1 MNDMKFIE
9 YWWVHLKSNPKWD
22 NKDERHK
29 GLMEGHFAFINR
41 QGDEGNLFA
50 AIPMSPSGGQYWF
63 DGELPEEQVREIIAN
78 EPSIGTVFIHE
89 MKRAYV
95 QEHLA
100 SFTLEEKKR
109 LDQSRLTPH
118 QD

>member
-1 MNDMKFIE
+1 MNDMKFKE
-9 YWWVHLKSNPKWD
+9 YWWVYLKINPKWD
-22 NKDERHK
+22 NEDERHE
-29 GLMEGHFAFINR
+29 GLMKGHFSFINR
-41 QGDEGNLFA
+41 HAYDGNLFA

-63 DGELPEEQVREIIAN
+63 DGELPEEQVKEIIAN

-118 QD
+118 QG